1 MDNLVYHADE
11 AVSFALSINLASSI
25 LCYCCCYSDSGYGY
39 SSLDNPY
46 SERRRPRHPEF
57 DLIIP
62 SPPLSIPTHLCNHL
76 MSVRIPCRR
85 CQEPHLLRAARR
97 PAVRP
102 GQAGRAGGLAG
113 AHLSDPPDYTVV
125 VVVVTIIRH
134 AVAWTIR
141 YDRCS
146 DRVTDCR
153 RTCGTRE
160 LHKTET
166 SRLQKKVQYSR

>member
-25 LCYCCCYSDSGYGY
+25 LCCYCCYSDSGCGY

-46 SERRRPRHPEF
+46 SERCRPRHPEF

-62 SPPLSIPTHLCNHL
+62 SPLLSIPTHLCNHL

-102 GQAGRAGGLAG
+102 ARAGWPCGRSRRG
-113 AHLSDPPDYTVV
+113 APERPTRLYRRRRRRRHHYSPCSCLDDTVRP
-125 VVVVTIIRH
+125 TLGPC
-134 AVAWTIR
+134 
-141 YDRCS
+141 D
-146 DRVTDCR
+146 
-153 RTCGTRE
+153 
-160 LHKTET
+160 
-166 SRLQKKVQYSR
+166 